1 MSMTEPSPPNPRPS
15 RRGTLPRSDLP
26 GWRRA
31 IRYYFSRLVVIVVVR
46 LLFDVRVEGAARFA
60 RQPAI
65 YCFSHLGWTDPFFMM
80 TVLPLRPRLFFFGP
94 KEEDMSTGGR
104 NRLMSWTG
112 TSVPFK
118 PGKNDLIET
127 VRRVEAVFAAGGVL
141 AIAGEGRIHVRESEV
156 TPLQEGTA
164 FFALRSGLPIIPV
177 AINGNS
183 WLRFRRRIRV
193 RIGEPIEPEGRPNR
207 EAVEVLTV
215 RTWTALRAMVADAP
229 DLPATGGF
237 FGWLTELFNDWS
249 GDPDAARERAAQREA
264 ARRRA

>member
-1 MSMTEPSPPNPRPS
+1 MSEPQPATARPS

-26 GWRRA
+26 AWRRT
-31 IRYYFSRLVVIVVVR
+31 IRYYVSRLLVTAVVR
-46 LLFDVRVEGAARFA
+46 LLLDVRVEGRERFA
-60 RQPAI
+60 GRPAI
-65 YCFSHLGWTDPFFMM
+65 YCFSHLGWTDPFILM

-112 TSVPFK
+112 ASVPFK
-118 PGKNDLIET
+118 PGRNDLLDT

-141 AIAGEGRIHVRESEV
+141 AIAGEGRIHVHESEI

-164 FFALRSGLPIIPV
+164 YFALRSGLPIIPV
-177 AINGNS
+177 AISGNS
-183 WLRFRRRIRV
+183 WLKFRRRIRV
-193 RIGEPIEPEGRPNR
+193 RIGEPVAPEGRPSR

-229 DLPATGGF
+229 DLPATSGF
-237 FGWLTELFNDWS
+237 FGWLTEVFNDWT

-264 ARRRA
+264 THRRA